1 MPAALRLAAFYFAY
15 FAYVGAFT
23 PYFPVYLAG
32 RGLQPAEVA
41 TVLAMPQLARIFA
54 PTFWGWL
61 ADRADARRAVVVA
74 SCAALAVGFAAIPYV
89 PGFLGITALVAV
101 TSIVS
106 AGGLPLVE
114 AITLSALAG
123 RSGHYG
129 PIRLWGSV
137 GFIVAVLLVG
147 VWLDAHAPAGLSG
160 ILLALALAALT
171 ASVLLPRAA
180 RAPLASADANGSG
193 TGRVPGSVRALIG
206 AGFCMAAAHGA
217 LYAFFTL
224 YLQRLGYSGTSI
236 GALWTLGVLAEI
248 GVFFYLPALFR
259 RFSLPGIMLFSL
271 LAAVVRFAAIGWAAG
286 YFAVLVAAQ
295 LLHAATFGAFH
306 AASVAMVQR
315 LFPAVAHA
323 RGQAL
328 FSSLAYGGGGAGGAL
343 LGGWA
348 WEAGG
353 PALTFSFA
361 AGIAAVGAAL
371 VFWLRPPQV
380 CGTSRVR

>member
-1 MPAALRLAAFYFAY
+1 MAAFYFAY

-74 SCAALAVGFAAIPYV
+74 SCAALAVGFAAMPYV
-89 PGFLGITALVAV
+89 PGFPGITLLVAV
-101 TSIVS
+101 TSILA

-123 RSGHYG
+123 RSGDYG

-137 GFIVAVLLVG
+137 GFIVTVLLVG
-147 VWLDAHAPAGLSG
+147 AWLDAHAPAGLSW
-160 ILLALALAALT
+160 ILLALALAALA
-171 ASVLLPRAA
+171 ASVVLPRAA
-180 RAPLASADANGSG
+180 GASPASADRNEGAAR
-193 TGRVPGSVRALIG
+193 GRRSASVRGLIG

-217 LYAFFTL
+217 LYAFLTL
-224 YLQRLGYSGTSI
+224 HLQRLGYSGTSI

-248 GVFFYLPALFR
+248 GVFLYLPALFGH
-259 RFSLPGIMLFSL
+259 FSLQAILLFSL

-286 YFAVLVAAQ
+286 YLAVLVVAQ
-295 LLHAATFGAFH
+295 LLHGATFGAFH
-306 AASVAMVQR
+306 AASVATVQR
-315 LFPAVAHA
+315 LFPAAAHA

-328 FSSLAYGGGGAGGAL
+328 FSSLAYGGGGAGGTL
-343 LGGWA
+343 LAGWA

-361 AGIAAVGAAL
+361 AAAAAVGATL
-371 VFWLRPPQV
+371 VFWLVPRQL
-380 CGTSRVR
+380 CGASRMR

>member
-15 FAYVGAFT
+15 FAYVGALT

-32 RGLQPAEVA
+32 RGLQPTEIA

-61 ADRADARRAVVVA
+61 ADRAKARRAVVVA
-74 SCAALAVGFAAIPYV
+74 SCAALVAGFAAMPYV
-89 PGFLGITALVAV
+89 PGFQGITLLVAL
-101 TSIVS
+101 TSILS

-129 PIRLWGSV
+129 PIRLWGSI

-147 VWLDAHAPAGLSG
+147 VWLDDHAPAGLTSV
-160 ILLALALAALT
+160 ILALAFAALAA
-171 ASVLLPRAA
+171 SIVLPRASGAPLAAGEGNGAAAA
-180 RAPLASADANGSG
+180 RAPA
-193 TGRVPGSVRALIG
+193 SVRALIG

-224 YLQRLGYSGTSI
+224 QLQRLGYSGKSI

-248 GVFFYLPALFR
+248 VVFLYLPALFR
-259 RFSLPGIMLFSL
+259 RFSLQVILLFSL

-286 YFAVLVAAQ
+286 FLAVLVVAQ
-295 LLHAATFGAFH
+295 LLHGATFGAFH
-306 AASVAMVQR
+306 AASVAAVQR
-315 LFPAVAHA
+315 LFPAAAHA

-328 FSSLAYGGGGAGGAL
+328 FSSFAYGGGGAVGAL
-343 LGGWA
+343 IAGWA
-348 WEAGG
+348 WQTGG
-353 PALTFSFA
+353 PALTFSLA
-361 AGIAAVGAAL
+361 AAVAGVGAAL
-371 VFWLRPPQV
+371 AFWMRPQQLY
-380 CGTSRVR
+380 GTSRVR

>member
-1 MPAALRLAAFYFAY
+1 MSAGPRLAAFYFAY

-41 TVLAMPQLARIFA
+41 TVLAMPQLARVFA

-61 ADRADARRAVVVA
+61 ADRADARRAVVVV
-74 SCAALAVGFAAIPYV
+74 SCAALVAGFAALPYA
-89 PGFLGITALVAV
+89 PDFRSITLLVAT
-101 TSIVS
+101 TSVLS

-129 PIRLWGSV
+129 PIRLWGSI
-137 GFIVAVLLVG
+137 GFIAAVLLLG
-147 VWLDAHAPAGLSG
+147 AWLDAHAAAGLTG
-160 ILLALALAALT
+160 ILLGLALAALA
-171 ASVLLPRAA
+171 ASLMLPRASSASPGVANGNIARGA
-180 RAPLASADANGSG
+180 RAPA
-193 TGRVPGSVRALIG
+193 SVRALIG

-217 LYAFFTL
+217 LYTFFTL
-224 YLQRLGYSGTSI
+224 HLQRLGYSGMAI

-248 GVFFYLPALFR
+248 VVFFYLPSLFR
-259 RFSLPGIMLFSL
+259 RFSLSAILLFSL

-286 YFAVLVAAQ
+286 FLAVLVVAQ

-306 AASVAMVQR
+306 AASVAAVQR
-315 LFPAVAHA
+315 LFPATAHA

-343 LGGWA
+343 LSGWA

-353 PALTFSFA
+353 PALTFSLA
-361 AGIAAVGAAL
+361 AGVAAVGATL
-371 VFWLRPPQV
+371 MFWLRPDQLHDA
-380 CGTSRVR
+380 SRVR